1 MLDSDDE
8 WLGNHI
14 EKKIETLITKK
25 ADGVF
30 GSAMVNNGTELID
43 KISRPIHKNETFVNY
58 ILSDGIAQT
67 SSHFYKS
74 ECAKNIL
81 WSNELLRHQD
91 YDYCVK
97 FAKQYNFVPCYEIT
111 TIIHWTTGVRRNEH
125 IDSMIRFIKSNKQDI
140 SLSNYINYH
149 KLYHSHFKNRKDISH
164 EHKNYFK
171 TEILKNISSISLN
184 DFMSLHDGNL
194 NFIKRLFLRLEFIW
208 RILLK

>member
-1 MLDSDDE
+1 
-8 WLGNHI
+8 
-14 EKKIETLITKK
+14 
-25 ADGVF
+25 
-30 GSAMVNNGTELID
+30 
-43 KISRPIHKNETFVNY
+43 
-58 ILSDGIAQT
+58 
-67 SSHFYKS
+67 
-74 ECAKNIL
+74 
-81 WSNELLRHQD
+81 
-91 YDYCVK
+91 
-97 FAKQYNFVPCYEIT
+97 
-111 TIIHWTTGVRRNEH
+111 
-125 IDSMIRFIKSNKQDI
+125 MIRFIKSNKQDI